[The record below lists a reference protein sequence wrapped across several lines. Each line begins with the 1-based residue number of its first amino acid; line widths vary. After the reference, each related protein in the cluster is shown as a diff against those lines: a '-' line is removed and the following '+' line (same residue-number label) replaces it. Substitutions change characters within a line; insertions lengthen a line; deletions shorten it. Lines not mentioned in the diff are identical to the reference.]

1 MQLRNDTVKAFQQEY
16 SYSATGTVTVQAPD
30 NVVKV
35 SAILAGTEKITS
47 CGTVRLSGR
56 LSKGGAGRDM
66 TFAWSVKADESAA
79 DSVTNIQDVLDG
91 KYQSL

>member
-1 MQLRNDTVKAFQQEY
+1 MELRNDTVKAFQQDY
-16 SYSATGTVTVQAPD
+16 SYSATGQVTVQAPD

-47 CGTVRLSGR
+47 CGTVRLSAR

-66 TFAWSVKADESAA
+66 TFTWSVSTAEESAA
-79 DSVTNIQDVLDG
+79 DSLTNIQNVLDG
-91 KYQSL
+91 K